1 MAQWTKEEYIKVK
14 NIIASYKDIN
24 FSKVM
29 KIILNETDR
38 ACYQSTLHKIVM
50 DKELNDLRLKN
61 RLYKKGE
68 KEKIDLIN
76 GNYKSKYYFLNK
88 KVEINRTYLLTE
100 ITEETRGGKIYENKK
115 GRLIGYN
122 EKFIIIEYK
131 HYKSCY
137 LWNCYGIDW
146 KLRGVKI

>member
-1 MAQWTKEEYIKVK
+1 MAQWTKEEYKKVK
-14 NIIASYKDIN
+14 DIISSYKDIN

-38 ACYQSTLHKIVM
+38 TSYQSTLHKIVM

-76 GNYKSKYYFLNK
+76 GNYKSKYYF
-88 KVEINRTYLLTE
+88 
-100 ITEETRGGKIYENKK
+100 
-115 GRLIGYN
+115 
-122 EKFIIIEYK
+122 
-131 HYKSCY
+131 
-137 LWNCYGIDW
+137 
-146 KLRGVKI
+146 